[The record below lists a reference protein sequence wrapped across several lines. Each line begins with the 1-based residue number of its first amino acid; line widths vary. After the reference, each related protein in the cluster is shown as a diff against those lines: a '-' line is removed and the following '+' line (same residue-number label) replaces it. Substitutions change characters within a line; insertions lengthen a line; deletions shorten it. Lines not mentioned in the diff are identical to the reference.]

1 MFAPCLSFC
10 LPVPADS
17 QQNSSRRQLLRDLA
31 QRIEE
36 IETRPQKRSALA
48 LDQVGLEQVL
58 PALPAGSLVELLSE
72 VPGSGAWTLGLLLA
86 AHSCERRA
94 LVVADLRRSFYL
106 PAAARLGVDL
116 GRTII
121 LRPRSWPDAC
131 AAIEQSLRCPAV
143 GAVIGR
149 CQALR
154 TVDLRRLQLAA
165 EAGGGLG
172 LLLLPSQFRRVPSF
186 AALRLLVSPVS
197 AGEARLRRFQVEIL
211 RCRGG
216 KEGQSVVLEID
227 NETGHV
233 CLPAE
238 MANSTSAAR
247 RARATG

>member
-1 MFAPCLSFC
+1 MSGPCLSFC
-10 LPVPADS
+10 PPTPADC
-17 QQNSSRRQLLRDLA
+17 QRSSSHRQLLRDLA
-31 QRIEE
+31 QRIEQ
-36 IETRPQKRSALA
+36 IEARPQKRSALT
-48 LDQVGLEQVL
+48 LDQAGLGEVL
-58 PALPAGSLVELLSE
+58 PALPAGSLVELLSG
-72 VPGSGAWTLGLLLA
+72 VPGAGAWTLSLLLA
-86 AHSCERRA
+86 AHACERRA

-106 PAAARLGVDL
+106 PAAAKLGVDL

-143 GAVIGR
+143 GAVLGR
-149 CQALR
+149 CQALQ

-197 AGEARLRRFQVEIL
+197 TGEPRLRRFRVEVL

-216 KEGQSVVLEID
+216 KEGQSVILEID

-233 CLPAE
+233 CLPAAL
-238 MANSTSAAR
+238 ANSTGAAR
-247 RARATG
+247 RTRATG